1 MENSQSATLKSQTEI
16 DVEQDLE
23 LENDLDYYLSSDL
36 DLDSDELVSY
46 EGDWA
51 ETRGDFTK
59 KYNRLRDF
67 IHSQNNP
74 TTPTSS
80 KKSTVAPKPAI
91 NSSGKAIN
99 DLEKTRSLN
108 TMSSI
113 DTKSQ
118 LIAKFSNR
126 IHLENYQNITNSSSS
141 NSKVSSKKS
150 FGSNKGQVRDRAN
163 RATTEQVLDPRT
175 RMILFKLLNQGV
187 VYEINGSINMGKE
200 ANVYHAVTE
209 DGQHRAIKV
218 YKTSILIFKDRDRYF
233 TGEYRFRN
241 GYSRHN
247 PRKMVKLWAEKE
259 MRNLKRIHQAGI
271 LCPEPLVLRQHV
283 LVMNLLGDKDGWA
296 YPRLKDATIKKSRYP
311 DLYFQIVT
319 DMRIM
324 YQVCKLVHAD
334 LSEYNI
340 LYHNKKLYIIDVS
353 QSVEHDHP
361 YALDFLRSDCTN
373 INDYFSKNG
382 VHTLGLR
389 QLFDF
394 ITNPKLGNTAPE
406 FEEELI
412 NIGKSL
418 EKMSE
423 AEISKQLQDDLVFK
437 QSFIPRNLFEV
448 LEYERDVDKLNRGDT
463 EDMLYMKMSGLALE
477 SQPDTTPEPAAM
489 KKDLDSSIIPQIKK
503 SDESGR
509 TLNPSHKNIELASTK
524 PLELDNE
531 NVISSSIS
539 KNPSKKVTFDNLD
552 SVQLIRNDL
561 SDSQTRNSDEPDTK
575 NESNITLK
583 NVESIHSD
591 VDLSSKAST
600 GIDNANDDNG
610 NNNLVN
616 ADDSGSE
623 NSNDED
629 GSDSDS
635 EDDDEEGEER
645 EWKERKTE
653 PRGKRFLDKDAKK
666 EHKQNIKSEKREKRK
681 TKIKKSVKKRKE
693 QLTSGRKSKK

>member
-1 MENSQSATLKSQTEI
+1 MEQSLLSGIRVVSARDI
-16 DVEQDLE
+16 DSEGRHEVDF
-23 LENDLDYYLSSDL
+23 DDYLSSDP

-59 KYNRLRDF
+59 KYNRMREF
-67 IHSQNNP
+67 IHNQNNAAEANAV
-74 TTPTSS
+74 S
-80 KKSTVAPKPAI
+80 KNKTVLAPKPVT
-91 NSSGKAIN
+91 N
-99 DLEKTRSLN
+99 
-108 TMSSI
+108 
-113 DTKSQ
+113 DTKNIEKDLDNGPGTSAVKNIDARSQ
-118 LIAKFSNR
+118 LIAKYSNR
-126 IHLENYQNITNSSSS
+126 IHLENYQNITNSSTTS
-141 NSKVSSKKS
+141 SKVSSKKS
-150 FGSNKGQVRDRAN
+150 FGENKGQLRDRAN

-218 YKTSILIFKDRDRYF
+218 YKTSILIFKDRDKYF

-296 YPRLKDATIKKSRYP
+296 YPRLKDAQIKKSRYP
-311 DLYFQIVT
+311 DLYFQIIG

-340 LYHNKKLYIIDVS
+340 LYNNKKLYIIDVS

-361 YALDFLRSDCTN
+361 YALDFLRNDCSN

-382 VHTLGLR
+382 VRTLGLR

-394 ITNPKLGNTAPE
+394 ITNPKIGNTAPE
-406 FEEELI
+406 FEDELI
-412 NIGKSL
+412 SIGKTL
-418 EKMSE
+418 DGMTESE
-423 AEISKQLQDDLVFK
+423 LNQQIQDDLVFK

-448 LEYERDVDKLNRGDT
+448 LEYERDVDKLNKGDT
-463 EDMLYMKMSGLALE
+463 QDMLYMNMAGLSVENKQELSAPKLEETHPIPSLEPQIVESTPVFSQENIPIIENNKGPSDDPVDKSTISEAFKNSQPKKVSFDDLHETSSIKSSDISTNSGLN
-477 SQPDTTPEPAAM
+477 
-489 KKDLDSSIIPQIKK
+489 KDVADLCSSTQISDDS
-503 SDESGR
+503 
-509 TLNPSHKNIELASTK
+509 
-524 PLELDNE
+524 
-531 NVISSSIS
+531 
-539 KNPSKKVTFDNLD
+539 NPSKQLDNDQSQETSSEND
-552 SVQLIRNDL
+552 S
-561 SDSQTRNSDEPDTK
+561 
-575 NESNITLK
+575 
-583 NVESIHSD
+583 
-591 VDLSSKAST
+591 A
-600 GIDNANDDNG
+600 
-610 NNNLVN
+610 
-616 ADDSGSE
+616 SGS
-623 NSNDED
+623 ED
-629 GSDSDS
+629 GSDW
-635 EDDDEEGEER
+635 EER
-645 EWKERKTE
+645 TVEL
-653 PRGKRFLDKDAKK
+653 RGKRFMDKDAKK
-666 EHKQNIKSEKREKRK
+666 EHKLAVKSEKREKRK

-693 QLTSGRKSKK
+693 QLTSGKKSKK